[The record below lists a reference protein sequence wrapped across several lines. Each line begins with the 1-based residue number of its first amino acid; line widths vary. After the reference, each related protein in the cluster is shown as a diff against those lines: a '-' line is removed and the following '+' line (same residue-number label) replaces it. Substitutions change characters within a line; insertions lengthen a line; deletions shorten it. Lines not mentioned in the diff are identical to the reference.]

1 LYMYL
6 PAIPGC
12 DCPLLHLHPT
22 SRHLPYPQ
30 PTLKRKRCQSGE
42 LGREALFLVS
52 GSRRGYFA
60 SQPSTAQIS
69 LCTLSSAFTDQSA
82 HITTHKCIPMPTTI
96 WSEGSLSIHAHLRKI
111 TPPPSVAT
119 SASCQQTSQWLCRHT
134 TIIPLPTTRSIKV
147 ITTTHPNDTP
157 TSRWLRS

>member
-6 PAIPGC
+6 PAIPSC

-22 SRHLPYPQ
+22 SRHLRYPQ
-30 PTLKRKRCQSGE
+30 PTLKSKRCHSGE

-60 SQPSTAQIS
+60 SQPSTPQIS

-82 HITTHKCIPMPTTI
+82 HIHTNAYPCRQPSGQKALCLFMHTYGKSRHQHPLRLPLLASKPRNGSVGTPQSFLFPQQGPLKSLRRRTQMTH
-96 WSEGSLSIHAHLRKI
+96 R
-111 TPPPSVAT
+111 
-119 SASCQQTSQWLCRHT
+119 R
-134 TIIPLPTTRSIKV
+134 R
-147 ITTTHPNDTP
+147 
-157 TSRWLRS
+157 